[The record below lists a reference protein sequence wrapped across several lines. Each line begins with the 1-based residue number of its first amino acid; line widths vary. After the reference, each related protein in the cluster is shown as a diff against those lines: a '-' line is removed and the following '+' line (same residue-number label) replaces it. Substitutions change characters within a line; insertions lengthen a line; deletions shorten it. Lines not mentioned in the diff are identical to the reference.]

1 MDRKILTQA
10 QQLRVTM
17 LLILENMNQ
26 DEEISNGICIHDISI
41 AVKNREWLEN
51 GKDGLALVE
60 SQVNSD

>member
-17 LLILENMNQ
+17 LLILKNMNQ
-26 DEEISNGICIHDISI
+26 DEEISNGIYVRDISI

-51 GKDGLALVE
+51 GKDGLTLVE